1 VQHLRTQAW
10 SRLDGAGP
18 SALRV
23 ARSVVSLL
31 DTAAYLSEMSDD
43 DPAIAALDAA
53 GCFRGGTFDPG
64 PEGAVIVRDWQ
75 LADQQ
80 SGGPEDLLA
89 ALAAAAGR
97 TPPGGPL
104 VPSPAGPL
112 DARLPA
118 SPL

>member
-1 VQHLRTQAW
+1 M
-10 SRLDGAGP
+10 
-18 SALRV
+18 
-23 ARSVVSLL
+23 SLL
-31 DTAAYLSEMSDD
+31 DTAAYLSEVSDD
-43 DPAIAALDAA
+43 DPAIVALDAA

-97 TPPGGPL
+97 TPRGRPGGPQ
-104 VPSPAGPL
+104 VPSPAAPR
-112 DARLPA
+112 APRLPA